1 MDPRHKAAAD
11 LVLARRDAGAEAE
24 DQSEMPQ
31 LLAPAMQL
39 KHDGFGMDI
48 IRVMRK
54 PGHLPMYKH
63 CVPRIPAD
71 TLEAVLRSRRVQ
83 TAVVRIARQRGVAE
97 SVVRK
102 EAKGIAATMGHN
114 LGTNAIRLMGY
125 MLHKVLSA
133 VYQEVRVDQAELDA
147 VKEAVKNGPVL
158 ILPNHRS
165 YMDFLIVSYIFFFA
179 DVPVPAIAAG
189 ADFLSLGPVT
199 WLLRRCGAFFMRRSF
214 KEDPLYWACFSE
226 YVQEIVGNGDQP
238 LEFFIEGTR
247 SRVGKSLHPK
257 VGLMGAALRPFF
269 EGRVAE
275 INILPIAVTYEER
288 METHLYA
295 DEMLGT
301 PKPKESFG
309 KVYKARSVMEHNH
322 GRMHVKLG
330 PIISAQKF
338 LENRVSRARH
348 TLSPGPTPFNAD
360 DKAAVVDLSYEV
372 IKAHQRGFVVT
383 VPVIL
388 GALTLSWH
396 LSGRVDVPTA
406 QAIEEMRAIYHEVV
420 ARGYSI
426 DVVPRVRHEPVS
438 TVADA
443 LGAGLESWMTPLA
456 PAVDFDGSRLHM
468 NLGAD
473 HPPFNG
479 VLLAHLRNE
488 MLHVFAVEALVLAST
503 LCAIDTGVDATAEA
517 VYQQFIFLHKL
528 VYKEVIL
535 RYANDGERRAAFDDG
550 VAKLLRSSQISQG
563 AHGGFQTVLGTSN
576 GALGML
582 MLSLV
587 SSYIE
592 AYHNALVWSVSHIS
606 GVQNSEAVTQLRAA
620 TAQQRPDLPA
630 DCQSQDT
637 IKNAFATF
645 SDMGII
651 STNVA
656 TGVMDLRSDHDVPGL
671 LSKMARICTS
681 IRKPSG
687 RSAVAALVARL

>member
-1 MDPRHKAAAD
+1 M
-11 LVLARRDAGAEAE
+11 
-24 DQSEMPQ
+24 
-31 LLAPAMQL
+31 
-39 KHDGFGMDI
+39 
-48 IRVMRK
+48 
-54 PGHLPMYKH
+54 
-63 CVPRIPAD
+63 
-71 TLEAVLRSRRVQ
+71 Q
-83 TAVVRIARQRGVAE
+83 TAVVRLARQRGVAE
-97 SVVRK
+97 SVVQK

-133 VYQEVRVDQAELDA
+133 AYQEVCPPSPLPFNLLPVMRNLGRRVDPMLPVLSKNHLNIPEAFWRQAWAPTGCALKIWHLPVHLTPTNAGPLLQVRVDQAELDA

-179 DVPVPAIAAG
+179 DVPVPAIASG

-338 LENRVSRARH
+338 LETRVSRARH
-348 TLSPGPTPFNAD
+348 TLSPGPTPFNAE

-372 IKAHQRGFVVT
+372 IKAHQRGFVIT

-388 GALTLSWH
+388 GALTLSWQ
-396 LSGRVDVPTA
+396 LSGLVDVPRA
-406 QAIEEMRAIYHEVV
+406 QTIEEMRAIYHEIV

-426 DVVPRVRHEPVS
+426 DVVPRVKHDPVS

-443 LGAGLESWMTPLA
+443 LSAGLECWMTPLT
-456 PAVDFDGSRLHM
+456 PAVDFDGSHLHL
-468 NLGAD
+468 NLGPE

-488 MLHVFAVEALVLAST
+488 MLHVFAVE
-503 LCAIDTGVDATAEA
+503 
-517 VYQQFIFLHKL
+517 
-528 VYKEVIL
+528 
-535 RYANDGERRAAFDDG
+535 
-550 VAKLLRSSQISQG
+550 
-563 AHGGFQTVLGTSN
+563 
-576 GALGML
+576 
-582 MLSLV
+582 V
-587 SSYIE
+587 SSPPCQ
-592 AYHNALVWSVSHIS
+592 NLMF
-606 GVQNSEAVTQLRAA
+606 GVLMFPPHPRFV
-620 TAQQRPDLPA
+620 
-630 DCQSQDT
+630 
-637 IKNAFATF
+637 
-645 SDMGII
+645 
-651 STNVA
+651 
-656 TGVMDLRSDHDVPGL
+656 VP
-671 LSKMARICTS
+671 R
-681 IRKPSG
+681 
-687 RSAVAALVARL
+687 